1 MAQER
6 EEDATA
12 ASALF
17 ADTQHACSHKEG
29 ARSLSPVRATCEH
42 SSDFASDTP
51 ATRRP
56 GLDGDKHS
64 TSQTQQLRVM
74 LDDPWTAWYLLGTS
88 ILAVATQI
96 CLRIVQEEG
105 KPQSAAA
112 AGSLNAQHSV
122 SVAESGTQE
131 EVVND
136 VKNDSPASLHACEA
150 FDEECHARMLAFAE
164 AASYHQNTSR
174 FYSELKDYVL
184 HAIFIFSLYA
194 FSYAGLRRYQRFR
207 RIRGSSRA
215 APPRR
220 TSEEVAALLEDDAV
234 PFALCSLAVSV
245 ALGSMLLVPLTVL
258 DGLLRTYLSSE
269 ELYGGLASTDLS
281 FIWQLLAVVSTA
293 CHFVLLPFAFFY
305 TESEGLGRSA
315 IGQRRFFSRMRETTV
330 TLALVLALVS
340 LLVKVL
346 EFMQVPYMQLE
357 RLTLSYIAT
366 SMLGSL
372 IFLIL
377 VPFGF
382 ERYITLAILALQQ
395 ALAASQDKVRC
406 DTEQEADEA
415 DDADQFESES
425 RTWAIWRL
433 KKMHEAEGAAGTGGR
448 SVPPPQGGVRGET
461 KTGGNS
467 PAHRRAARRARQQA
481 SRLYT
486 LGKVFG
492 GLGLVL
498 LSIALPA
505 TVLLRVLVFQ
515 VSGAPS
521 QLPLSIVLSA
531 SAVPALARD
540 TLYGCLDCVLVTY
553 VWKATWR
560 GLDSLPYLSTWYQK
574 QSARVLTVRE
584 LCLHCLV
591 YLAVGTSFPVITC
604 TLGLTKIQHVYEVSA
619 TAVFQHRKTRWS
631 FNFLFMAVSTLALG
645 VAVKRHLHRMRD
657 TRRTLQERHRTYR
670 FIDRA
675 LASVLRPVRVI
686 GARCALRLL
695 TKPPAQPV
703 RVCKCDSKPSE
714 QAATQAPAQP
724 REGIVLGRGGQ
735 GTE

>member
-51 ATRRP
+51 AARRP

-64 TSQTQQLRVM
+64 TCQTQQLRVM

-122 SVAESGTQE
+122 SVAELGTQE

-357 RLTLSYIAT
+357 RLALSYIAT

-433 KKMHEAEGAAGTGGR
+433 KKMHEAEGAAGTGA
-448 SVPPPQGGVRGET
+448 SSIPPPQGGVRGET
-461 KTGGNS
+461 NTGGNS

-498 LSIALPA
+498 LSIALPGDRA
-505 TVLLRVLVFQ
+505 APRRGLPGVRRAVAAAPLHRALGKRCARIGARHTLRVLGLCAGDVR
-515 VSGAPS
+515 VEGHVARARLAAVPVDMV
-521 QLPLSIVLSA
+521 PETECA
-531 SAVPALARD
+531 RAHRARAVPALPRVP
-540 TLYGCLDCVLVTY
+540 GGRH
-553 VWKATWR
+553 K
-560 GLDSLPYLSTWYQK
+560 LPG
-574 QSARVLTVRE
+574 
-584 LCLHCLV
+584 H
-591 YLAVGTSFPVITC
+591 
-604 TLGLTKIQHVYEVSA
+604 
-619 TAVFQHRKTRWS
+619 
-631 FNFLFMAVSTLALG
+631 
-645 VAVKRHLHRMRD
+645 HLHARPHQDPARPRGVGD
-657 TRRTLQERHRTYR
+657 SGLPAPQDALELQLPLHGCEHPGAGRRRQTPPAPHARHTPHAAGAPPDLPLHRPRPGERLAP
-670 FIDRA
+670 RA
-675 LASVLRPVRVI
+675 RHWRSLCPAPPHKAACTACASVQV
-686 GARCALRLL
+686 
-695 TKPPAQPV
+695 
-703 RVCKCDSKPSE
+703 
-714 QAATQAPAQP
+714 
-724 REGIVLGRGGQ
+724 
-735 GTE
+735 